1 MGFHRQRQ
9 NGGETA
15 NMQKKATSAERE
27 KKNQLK
33 LNMIHSFWSKQVN
46 CLPWEKRTTI
56 TFIQGEAN

>member
-33 LNMIHSFWSKQVN
+33 LNMIHSF
-46 CLPWEKRTTI
+46 
-56 TFIQGEAN
+56 